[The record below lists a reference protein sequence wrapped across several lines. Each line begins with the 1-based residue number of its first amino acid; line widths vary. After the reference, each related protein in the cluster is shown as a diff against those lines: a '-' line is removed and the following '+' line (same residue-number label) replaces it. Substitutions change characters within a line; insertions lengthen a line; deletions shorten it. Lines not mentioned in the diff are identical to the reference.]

1 MGSVRVPM
9 PPSKRAKIFSMYDAL
24 KGFKEALA
32 AQEIIPQERKSLA
45 EDRIEELNR
54 TMLALKRGT
63 IVTVEYYCSL
73 ERSYRQITGPFTKL
87 DAYWSYL
94 QIGEVCIDLGDIYEV
109 LT

>member
-1 MGSVRVPM
+1 
-9 PPSKRAKIFSMYDAL
+9 MYDAL

-32 AQEIIPQERKSLA
+32 AKEITTEERKTLA

-54 TMLALKRGT
+54 TMLSLKRGT
-63 IVTVEYYCSL
+63 TVTVLYYCSL
-73 ERSYRQITGPFTKL
+73 ERCYRQLTGPYMKL
-87 DAYWSYL
+87 DPYWSYI